1 MRKDYN
7 YSKKIIIFV
16 ICFVIILIA
25 LVLQNRTFR
34 IIFLSVGAAIIIVG
48 TILFIRHVV
57 NVKRSKK
64 KEEER
69 KEEFKNQGQQKS
81 VVDKQMVEIDKQIK
95 EEKRR
100 QKEEEEKNAK
110 EKLIYNFNKY
120 IKDFNEEYEYLEN
133 NERIN
138 IIFQNFFKANQ
149 ECIFFFFLDSIIPEG
164 FINNELIFKV
174 KKMNAE
180 RDIDGYN
187 KTTAYKYLMNH
198 SGGVAVDAQS
208 LLDWVEE
215 SYETAEI
222 QSFMPQDI
230 YGKVVDNIYANVEKL
245 LFSFITTGLIKN
257 NSASKSACL
266 VYFNMV
272 QNRLI
277 KDYVIKNHLKSY
289 NSNMPNNLKELALIL
304 LNRDI
309 TFSLEKIILYGC
321 ALFSPWKAHMWALAD
336 ELVKLLELKEQIKQ
350 EKFIRELETFDSSR
364 DREITKSDLTLMSGF
379 EFEEFIAKFFEKL
392 GYHSRTTKK
401 SGDQGVD
408 VLAEKDGRI
417 IAIQTKCYNQ
427 PVGNK
432 AVQEIVAGMK
442 FYHAQKGIVV
452 TNSTFT
458 PSAKEL
464 ALANRI
470 VLWDGDTLMSKYRM
484 TEDNLFDEE

>member
-7 YSKKIIIFV
+7 YNKKIIIYA

-57 NVKRSKK
+57 NIKRAKK
-64 KEEER
+64 
-69 KEEFKNQGQQKS
+69 
-81 VVDKQMVEIDKQIK
+81 
-95 EEKRR
+95 
-100 QKEEEEKNAK
+100 
-110 EKLIYNFNKY
+110 
-120 IKDFNEEYEYLEN
+120 NEEIQQREWGEEQERQRTEQERQRTEQARREIEEQRRREDEIRNAFYEYVKGADKVYHDLKS
-133 NERIN
+133 NERVN
-138 IIFQNFFKANQ
+138 KIIDNFFKSNRDC
-149 ECIFFFFLDSIIPEG
+149 EFFFFLDEIRPSSFINGSIRDGFFKIENYAEIAEESSVAESIIYQ
-164 FINNELIFKV
+164 FIQKHGEIGANPQTIIFILDDYYKSIKEPSILSLKSYKKKV
-174 KKMNAE
+174 E
-180 RDIDGYN
+180 
-187 KTTAYKYLMNH
+187 
-198 SGGVAVDAQS
+198 
-208 LLDWVEE
+208 
-215 SYETAEI
+215 
-222 QSFMPQDI
+222 
-230 YGKVVDNIYANVEKL
+230 NIYAATETL
-245 LFSFITTGLIKN
+245 LISLITTGLVQDSDCAKT
-257 NSASKSACL
+257 ACL
-266 VYFNMV
+266 VYFNMMQAKRV
-272 QNRLI
+272 TGYFSAKYLAPYNLTMPTNIYDLARIVLE
-277 KDYVIKNHLKSY
+277 KDSSVAVKRVLLYGSAIFYPTERKRWLLRQYAVDIKN
-289 NSNMPNNLKELALIL
+289 
-304 LNRDI
+304 
-309 TFSLEKIILYGC
+309 
-321 ALFSPWKAHMWALAD
+321 LAD
-336 ELVKLLELKEQIKQ
+336 KIKQ
-350 EKFIRELETFDSSR
+350 EKFIHSLETMDVSA
-364 DREITKSDLTLMSGF
+364 EKQITTTDLSLMSGL